1 MIKKLLLKYK
11 ELILYVFF
19 GGLTTLVNLGTFAL
33 LAEMLHMNYIPATVI
48 SWIISV
54 LFAYITNRIW
64 VFESKVTGVKGI
76 LLELLKFFVF
86 RGLSGLLD
94 LGCMYVGVDLLHV
107 NQMIMKL
114 VSNVLV
120 VIANY
125 VFSKIFIFRKPADEA
140 AERSA
145 GQPKD

>member
-76 LLELLKFFVF
+76 
-86 RGLSGLLD
+86 
-94 LGCMYVGVDLLHV
+94 
-107 NQMIMKL
+107 
-114 VSNVLV
+114 
-120 VIANY
+120 
-125 VFSKIFIFRKPADEA
+125 
-140 AERSA
+140 
-145 GQPKD
+145 